1 MESKYQYR
9 LSQKAE
15 ADLDGIVSYISVEL
29 SNPQEADWQLYH
41 VLSSC

>member
-15 ADLDGIVSYISVEL
+15 ADLDGIVSYIAVEL
-29 SNPQEADWQLYH
+29 SNPQAASD
-41 VLSSC
+41 LSTSWGK

>member
-15 ADLDGIVSYISVEL
+15 ADLDGIVSYIAVEL
-29 SNPQEADWQLYH
+29 SNPQAASDFVDKLGK
-41 VLSSC
+41 V